1 MKAISLWQPWASL
14 WLTPRMIHLT
24 RHWSTSHRGPLAIH
38 AAKSREPDL
47 SLGVRDLL
55 EDEFGKGWE
64 QKLPLGAIVGAV
76 ELLDVV
82 PTETLYG
89 GHVSDADCD
98 DLLCGDFSPG
108 RHAWKRGAF
117 RRLPSPVPFIGKQGF
132 FEVPDELMAGM
143 E

>member
-1 MKAISLWQPWASL
+1 
-14 WLTPRMIHLT
+14 MIHLT
-24 RHWSTSHRGPLAIH
+24 RHWSTSHRGRLAIH

-64 QKLPLGAIVGAV
+64 EKLPLGAIVGAV

-82 PTETLYG
+82 PTEKVYG
-89 GHVSDADCD
+89 THLDHEACD

-117 RRLPSPVPFIGKQGF
+117 KRLATPAPFTGKQGF
-132 FEVPDELMAGM
+132 FEVPDEIMAGL